1 MVLHQHHHE
10 GDDDD
15 KDIKCPKDYGN
26 VNDDGDNDVDVK
38 GAVSVFKNPNF
49 SPFQSSSVLPIR
61 GICCFCYVILTF
73 L

>member
-38 GAVSVFKNPNF
+38 GAVSR
-49 SPFQSSSVLPIR
+49 QSSSFCLVLPIT
-61 GICCFCYVILTF
+61 CPQSLK
-73 L
+73 